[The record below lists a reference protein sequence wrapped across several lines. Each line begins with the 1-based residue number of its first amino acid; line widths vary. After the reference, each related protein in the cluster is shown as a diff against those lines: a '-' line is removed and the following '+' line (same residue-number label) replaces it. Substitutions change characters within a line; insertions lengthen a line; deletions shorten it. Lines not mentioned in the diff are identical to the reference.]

1 MSARV
6 VGKWC
11 GVALAASAAFLCV
24 SLAPAGASAASFV
37 QGANLPPC
45 MGEHHEVA
53 ERDRVVV
60 SRDGTTAAWNECVY
74 TRPEGSWEI
83 QAALLPISPPWGI
96 SDDGNT
102 LNTFRDGI
110 FTRSGETWSQQTA
123 TDFDAISGDG
133 NTAVR
138 VLEQSHTGKKK
149 TLVQTYPVQVYARSG
164 EVWSLQAEF
173 TQTISGEG
181 YFGAQAEAVALSD
194 DGDTLIVGAPYQNK
208 SKGAAY
214 IYVRSGESWTLQ
226 ATVTPSGEKGK
237 GTFGSGVTLSEDGST
252 ALIAADFDRGAHGA
266 VWAFTRSGAT
276 WSQQAELNA
285 GHVKNETFFGDSMA
299 LSSDGNTALIG
310 ASGQPPGK
318 KQEPGAA
325 FVFERSGGSW
335 TAAQTL
341 RPNGEEVP
349 ENGFG
354 WQVALSG
361 DGKTAFVLQENEYK
375 PVTEPPTVVTAWTR

>member
-1 MSARV
+1 MSACV

-11 GVALAASAAFLCV
+11 RIALTAGAASLCV
-24 SLAPAGASAASFV
+24 AVAPAAAGAASFV
-37 QGANLPPC
+37 QGANLPAC

-53 ERDRVVV
+53 ERDRVVI

-83 QAALLPISPPWGI
+83 QSKLPISPPWGI

-110 FTRSGETWSQQTA
+110 FTRSEEATWGQQTA
-123 TDFDAISGDG
+123 TTFEAISGDG

-138 VLEQSHTGKKK
+138 ILSPHHTGKKK
-149 TLVQTYPVQVYARSG
+149 TFVQTNPVQVYTRSG

-173 TQTISGEG
+173 TQTISSEG
-181 YFGAQAEAVALSD
+181 YFGAQGQAVALSD

-208 SKGAAY
+208 SEGAAY
-214 IYVRSGESWTLQ
+214 VYVRSGESWTLQ

-237 GTFGSGVTLSEDGST
+237 GTFGSAVTLSEDGNT
-252 ALIAADFDRGAHGA
+252 ALIAAEFDRGAHGA
-266 VWAFTRSGAT
+266 AWVFTRSGGSWT
-276 WSQQAELNA
+276 QQAELNA

-310 ASGQPPGK
+310 ASGEPPGK

-325 FVFERSGGSW
+325 FLFERSGGSW

-341 RPNGEEVP
+341 RPNGEEVL
-349 ENGFG
+349 NDGFG
-354 WQVALSG
+354 WQVGLSG
-361 DGKTAFVLQENEYK
+361 DGKTALVLFGTPERGEG
-375 PVTEPPTVVTAWTR
+375 VTVWSR